1 MMEDAKPLV
10 VINCLTFN
18 HKPYIRECLEGFVM
32 QKTNFKFVAIVHD
45 DASTDGTAT
54 IIKEYAEKYPDI
66 IKPIFETENQYSK
79 KDGSL
84 TSIINEAVYATGA
97 KYVAMC
103 EGDDY
108 WIDPYKLQKQ
118 VDFMEENKQY
128 VLCCHRY
135 LILENDS
142 STFDKDYINELF
154 IKEPN
159 GFSFTNKENF
169 EYWITKTMTL
179 LIRVSAYKKL
189 FKLKNRLDV
198 YFNYY
203 LLKHGL
209 GYCLPFIGAV
219 YRKHIGG
226 VSSSLVY
233 VEKKLFTYMVFTDL
247 YLENIDDPDLL
258 NHILKIHNHIEF
270 ILKKSLYVSDFKYMK
285 ISLIQRFF
293 KMEYKLNGLY
303 SAMKMLIK
311 CLLLFF
317 HIKHINNG

>member
-1 MMEDAKPLV
+1 MEVTKPLV

-18 HKPYIRECLEGFVM
+18 HEQYIRDCLEGFVM

-45 DASTDGTAT
+45 DASTDDTAS

-66 IKPIFETENQYSK
+66 IKPIYETENQYSK

-84 TSIINEAVYATGA
+84 HRIMNDAIETTGA

-108 WIDPYKLQKQ
+108 WTDPYKLQKQ
-118 VDFMEENKQY
+118 VDFMEENEQY
-128 VLCCHRY
+128 ILCCHRY
-135 LILENDS
+135 LILDQDS
-142 STFDKDYINELF
+142 NLYDKDYINELF
-154 IKEPN
+154 ITSPN
-159 GFSFTNKENF
+159 GFSFTNKENL

-179 LIRVSAYKKL
+179 LIRASAYKEL
-189 FKLKNRLDV
+189 FKLQNRLDV

-203 LLKHGL
+203 LLKHRL
-209 GYCLPFIGAV
+209 GCCLPFIGAV

-233 VEKKLFTYMVFTDL
+233 IEKKLFTYMVFTDL

-270 ILKKSLYVSDFKYMK
+270 ILKKSLYASDFKYMK

-311 CLLLFF
+311 CLLLLL
-317 HIKHINNG
+317 HIKHI

>member
-142 STFDKDYINELF
+142 SSFDKDYINELF

-203 LLKHGL
+203 LLKHGP

-219 YRKHIGG
+219 YRKHMCG

-233 VEKKLFTYMVFTDL
+233 VESKLFTYMAFTDL
-247 YLENIDDPDLL
+247 YLENIDDLDLL
-258 NHILKIHNHIEF
+258 NHIFKIHNHIEF
-270 ILKKSLYVSDFKYMK
+270 ILKQSLYTGDFKYMK

-311 CLLLFF
+311 CLLLLL
-317 HIKHINNG
+317 HIKHI

>member
-1 MMEDAKPLV
+1 MDNILV
-10 VINCLTFN
+10 AIHCFAYN
-18 HKPYIRECLEGFVM
+18 HEQYIRECLEGFLM
-32 QKTNFKFVAIVHD
+32 QKTNFKFVAIVHE
-45 DASTDGTAT
+45 DASTDGTAA
-54 IIKEYAEKYPDI
+54 IIKEYAEQYPDI

-79 KDGSL
+79 RDG
-84 TSIINEAVYATGA
+84 TIQRIMDEAIDATGA

-118 VDFMEENKQY
+118 VDFMEKNPEY
-128 VLCCHRY
+128 VLTSHRY
-135 LILENDS
+135 NIYNQNDGTWNS
-142 STFDKDYINELF
+142 DYVQNLF
-154 IKEPN
+154 ETSPK
-159 GFSFTNKENF
+159 GFPFSNKENLEF
-169 EYWITKTMTL
+169 WITKTMTL

-189 FKLKNRLDV
+189 FKLKKRLDV

-203 LLKHGL
+203 LLKHGP

-226 VSSSLVY
+226 VSSSLEY
-233 VEKKLFTYMVFTDL
+233 IEKKFFTYMVFTDL
-247 YLENIDDPDLL
+247 YLDNIDDPDLL

-270 ILKKSLYVSDFKYMK
+270 ILKKSLYASDFKYMK

-311 CLLLFF
+311 CLLLFL
-317 HIKHINNG
+317 HIKHINNE